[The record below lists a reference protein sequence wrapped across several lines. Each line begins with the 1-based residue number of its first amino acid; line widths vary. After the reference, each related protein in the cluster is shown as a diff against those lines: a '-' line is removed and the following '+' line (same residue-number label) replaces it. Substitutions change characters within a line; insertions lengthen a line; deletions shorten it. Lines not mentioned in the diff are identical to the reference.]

1 MTPMEVWSE
10 KIAQNYDMIR
20 IFGCPA
26 YYHFKE
32 DILNPRAKKT
42 VFLGFKRDVK
52 VQAVGIP
59 KMRRLW

>member
-1 MTPMEVWSE
+1 MEVWSE

-20 IFGCPA
+20 IFECPA
-26 YYHFKE
+26 YYHVKE

-52 VQAVGIP
+52 GY
-59 KMRRLW
+59 KLWDLKDEKRLL